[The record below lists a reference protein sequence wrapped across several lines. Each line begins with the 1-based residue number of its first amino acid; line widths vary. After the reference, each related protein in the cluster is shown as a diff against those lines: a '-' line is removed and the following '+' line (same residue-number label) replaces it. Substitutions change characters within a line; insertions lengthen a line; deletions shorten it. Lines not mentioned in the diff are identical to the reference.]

1 MVAISCTTWDVRKL
15 INNGMFTTYELVQDL
30 ATIHGKEID
39 SSLRPWSPGLSQSWN
54 GEEEDV
60 ARLSKFESGIAH
72 DSTIATLWLFNIAM
86 ENGPFIDGLTIK
98 NGDFIFHG
106 YVK

>member
-1 MVAISCTTWDVRKL
+1 
-15 INNGMFTTYELVQDL
+15 MFTTYELVQDL

-39 SSLRPWSPGLSQSWN
+39 SSTASLESWAIPVVN

-72 DSTIATLWLFNIAM
+72 DSTIVTLWLFNIAI
-86 ENGPFIDGLTIK
+86 ENGPFIDGLTIRQCY
-98 NGDFIFHG
+98 FYFPWLC
-106 YVK
+106 